1 MDNIWRISPHLHCP
15 LRNPHSHLGRDT
27 GGVRGAPLHALTVC
41 AALSATTALA
51 QQNTANYPNRPIRV
65 VVTYPPGGAADFSA
79 RVLTQRLPA
88 VLGQSIVIDN
98 RGGANGNIGNDIAAK
113 AAPDGY
119 TLLVTAE
126 STITINPAVY
136 ATLPYV
142 AMRDLTAITQITK
155 YANVVVVHPS
165 LPVNSIKELIAHAKS
180 QPDKMS
186 YAHPGVGSAQQLAV
200 ELFKMTTGVNITS
213 VAYKG
218 GGPAMI
224 SLAGNETQLSFAT
237 PPSAMPHV
245 RGGRLRAIGVTSDKR
260 SPAMPD
266 LGTIS
271 EAGLPGFNVVA
282 WIGLFTPAKTPVAIV
297 NRLHEESAKI
307 LRVPE
312 VKEVVLGM
320 GAETGGA
327 TPKEANAIVREETA
341 MWAKVV
347 KRAGVKVE

>member
-1 MDNIWRISPHLHCP
+1 MLDPRSVSTRTSRRQC
-15 LRNPHSHLGRDT
+15 
-27 GGVRGAPLHALTVC
+27 APQPRCALA
-41 AALSATTALA
+41 AALALGMASFSANTAA
-51 QQNTANYPNRPIRV
+51 QQDNYPSRPIRV
-65 VVTYPPGGAADFSA
+65 VVSYPPGGAADFSA

-88 VLGQSIVIDN
+88 TLGQSIVIDN
-98 RGGANGNIGNDIAAK
+98 RGGANGNIGNEIVAK

-142 AMRDLTAITQITK
+142 ALRDLTAVTQITK

-165 LPVNSIKELIAHAKS
+165 LPVNSIKELIAYAKS
-180 QPDKMS
+180 QAGKMS
-186 YAHPGVGSAQQLAV
+186 YSHPGVGSAQQLAV
-200 ELFKMTTGVNITS
+200 ELFKMNTGASITS

-218 GGPAMI
+218 GGPAMV

-245 RGGRLRAIGVTSDKR
+245 KGGRLRAIGVTSDKR
-260 SPAMPD
+260 SPALPD

-271 EAGLPGFNVVA
+271 EAGLAGFNVVA
-282 WIGLFTPAKTPVAIV
+282 WIGLFAPAKTPDAII

-307 LRVPE
+307 LRLPD
-312 VKEVVLGM
+312 VKDIVMNM